1 MSGTPATTDGCQMY
15 CPVVSFTLR
24 SALTVAEAKNYLR
37 VEHSEDDELI
47 QSLLLTAKQTVQD
60 VGRVSAEQYEQEE
73 TCHTATLYAV
83 AYLYTH
89 RENADHN
96 ALLLTLRAMLFA
108 QREGVI

>member
-1 MSGTPATTDGCQMY
+1 M
-15 CPVVSFTLR
+15 VTLE
-24 SALTVAEAKNYLR
+24 EAKNYLR

-47 QSLLLTAKQTVQD
+47 QSLLLTAKQT